1 MSLKRAVLAI
11 LLVLLLAGQA
21 LAQNLASSGW
31 PALGQ
36 DDQRQGQAGW
46 SGTPDQGAS
55 YPPGSPVLWSY
66 PMGGLSGPTA
76 GEAVGPHGTTYVAS
90 RGGTLYAVGVQGQE
104 KWSFNLGAPADT
116 APALGDNGLVYAG
129 ARRDTFY
136 AVAAADGTQ
145 VWSFCLDNG
154 KVDEPCKDK
163 GWSVVGSPA
172 LAGGTVYFTAK
183 GGKGKGY
190 VFALNAA
197 TGAEEWQ
204 YRLKDTSQS
213 APALSPG
220 GGTLYVGDQGGYL
233 YALDAATGSVAPGWP
248 VQPTVTVCLI
258 LCFPVSATALAT
270 PAVGPGGNVYV
281 GGEFGLLGLGLWG
294 GVVSVD
300 PSGGQRWSYGGLLST
315 LGASFPAAPALTSSG
330 DLYIGQSTLTG
341 GTLLSLS
348 RSDGVLNWS
357 YPTSSRVAS
366 APAVGEHGAAYFG
379 DTGGAFYAV
388 SPSGSLL
395 WQYQLDSA
403 VQDAA
408 AVGPDGTVYVATFA
422 AATGS
427 LYALQQVHFTFALPQ
442 PFPACSQ
449 VSIAVYADNP
459 AGGPVLGYAGPA
471 ALTGSPQ
478 SVTPSVTGGFTGG
491 AWTGPV
497 QIATATTGETLT
509 ATDPGNPAY
518 TGTSAPFTVVPGPL
532 ASVSISP
539 TSASLAEGQSQAFA
553 AQAYDGCGNAI
564 TSGVSYAWSATGGT
578 VSPATGSS
586 TTYTAPDVPGTY
598 TVTVTAIQGTR
609 TAQAQATVTVSSSPL
624 AVSPPSAVL
633 AVPLSQGAAAA
644 PAAQQ
649 LTATYTAVVGKK
661 EVTEDVPPP
670 PASLWTAS
678 GGTLTPDATGV
689 VFTPPGPGSYTVTCS
704 YTPPGGSA
712 LSGQATVQAV
722 QAVRMVDA
730 SAAAGPSSLVAQLE
744 QDGTLVRVLTWLL
757 H

>member
-1 MSLKRAVLAI
+1 MSLRRAVPAI

-21 LAQNLASSGW
+21 GAQNLASSGW

-46 SGTPDQGAS
+46 GGTPDQKAS

-90 RGGTLYAVGVQGQE
+90 QNGTLYAVGVQGQE
-104 KWSFNLGAPADT
+104 KWSFNLGAPAHT
-116 APALGDNGLVYAG
+116 APVLGDNGWVYAG
-129 ARRDTFY
+129 AGDTFY
-136 AVAAADGTQ
+136 AVAAAGGTQ

-154 KVDEPCKDK
+154 KVDEPCKGK

-172 LAGGTVYFTAK
+172 LAGGTVYFTAN
-183 GGKGKGY
+183 GGKKGY

-197 TGAEEWQ
+197 TGAEDWQ
-204 YRLKDTSQS
+204 YRLKDTTQS

-233 YALDAATGSVAPGWP
+233 YALDALDGSLSWHK
-248 VQPTVTVCLI
+248 QPCLKALKAIGVCL
-258 LCFPVSATALAT
+258 ATALAT
-270 PAVGPGGNVYV
+270 PAVGPRGNVYV
-281 GGEFGLLGLGLWG
+281 GGEFELLRLVPFG

-300 PSGGQRWSYGGLLST
+300 PSGGQRWSYPRLLSLLST

-330 DLYIGQSTLTG
+330 SLYIGESTLTG
-341 GTLLSLS
+341 GGALLSLS
-348 RSDGVLNWS
+348 RSDGDPNWS
-357 YPTSSRVAS
+357 HAYATSNPVES

-403 VQDAA
+403 VRDAP
-408 AVGPDGTVYVATFA
+408 AVGPDGTVYVATSA
-422 AATGS
+422 ASGS

-449 VSIAVYADNP
+449 VSITVYADNP
-459 AGGPVLGYAGPA
+459 AGGAVLGYAGPA
-471 ALTGSPQ
+471 SLTGSPQ

-518 TGTSAPFTVVPGPL
+518 TGQSAPFTVVAGPL

-564 TSGVSYAWSATGGT
+564 TAGVSYAWSATGGT

-649 LTATYTAVVGKK
+649 FTATYVGKGGQ
-661 EVTEDVPPP
+661 VGNVGPT
-670 PASLWTAS
+670 AQWTAS
-678 GGTLTPDATGV
+678 AGTLSCTTCAAP
-689 VFTPPGPGSYTVTCS
+689 VFTPPGPGSYTVTCT
-704 YTPPGGSA
+704 YRGLT
-712 LSGQATVQAV
+712 GQATVQAV

>member
-1 MSLKRAVLAI
+1 MRRAVPAI

-21 LAQNLASSGW
+21 GAQNPASSGW
-31 PALGQ
+31 AALGQ
-36 DDQRQGQAGW
+36 NDQRQGQAGW
-46 SGTPDQGAS
+46 SGTPDQKAS

-66 PMGGLSGPTA
+66 QMGGLYGPTA

-90 RGGTLYAVGVQGQE
+90 QNGTLYAVGVQGQE

-116 APALGDNGLVYAG
+116 APVLGDNGWVYAG
-129 ARRDTFY
+129 AGDTFY
-136 AVAAADGTQ
+136 AVAAAGGTQ
-145 VWSFCLDNG
+145 AWSFDLSG
-154 KVDEPCKDK
+154 KGKGKGKGK
-163 GWSVVGSPA
+163 GWSAVGSPA
-172 LAGGTVYFTAK
+172 LAGGTVYFTANH
-183 GGKGKGY
+183 GRGKGY
-190 VFALNAA
+190 VFALDAA

-204 YRLKDTSQS
+204 YRLADATRS
-213 APALSPG
+213 APALSPDG
-220 GGTLYVGDQGGYL
+220 ATLYVGDQGGNL
-233 YALDAATGSVAPGWP
+233 YALDAAKGTPVSGWP
-248 VQPTVTVCLI
+248 VQPTVTVCPI
-258 LCFPVSATALAT
+258 LCFQVPATALAT

-281 GGEFGLLGLGLWG
+281 GGQFGPFGGLG
-294 GVVSVD
+294 GVVSVY
-300 PSGGQRWSYGGLLST
+300 PSGQQRWSYDAGPFAAL
-315 LGASFPAAPALTSSG
+315 PAAPALTSSG
-330 DLYIGQSTLTG
+330 SLYIGQSTLTG
-341 GTLLSLS
+341 GALLSLS
-348 RSDGVLNWS
+348 RSDGDPNWS
-357 YPTSSRVAS
+357 YATPNPVAS

-379 DTGGAFYAV
+379 DAGDAFYAV
-388 SPSGSLL
+388 SASGSLL
-395 WQYQLDSA
+395 WRYQLDSA
-403 VQDAA
+403 VRDAA
-408 AVGPDGTVYVATFA
+408 AVGPDGTVYVATS

-427 LYALQQVHFTFALPQ
+427 LYALQQVHFAFALPQ

-449 VSIAVYADNP
+449 VSITVYADNP
-459 AGGPVLGYAGPA
+459 AGGAVLGYAGPA

-518 TGTSAPFTVVPGPL
+518 TGTSAPFTVVAGPL

-539 TSASLAEGQSQAFA
+539 TSASLGEGQSQAFA

-598 TVTVTAIQGTR
+598 TVTVTASQGTQ
-609 TAQAQATVTVSSSPL
+609 TAQAQATVTVSSSLL

-649 LTATYTAVVGKK
+649 FTATYVGNGGQVRNVGPTAQ
-661 EVTEDVPPP
+661 
-670 PASLWTAS
+670 WTAS
-678 GGTLTPDATGV
+678 SGTLSCTQCAAP
-689 VFTPPGPGSYTVTCS
+689 VFTPPGPGSYTVTCT
-704 YTPPGGSA
+704 YRGLT
-712 LSGQATVQAV
+712 GQATVQAV

-744 QDGTLVRVLTWLL
+744 QDGALVRVLTWLL